1 MYEQYGKGAG
11 NPAAIVSMFYD
22 DEEQQR
28 RVAEL
33 FHATLPKLD
42 SKKEQEKALQDVIA
56 RVKRDSLEAKRT
68 QVDVTNL
75 EDMQRFIDAARGR
88 QPVRG
93 DL

>member
-1 MYEQYGKGAG
+1 M
-11 NPAAIVSMFYD
+11 
-22 DEEQQR
+22 
-28 RVAEL
+28 
-33 FHATLPKLD
+33 
-42 SKKEQEKALQDVIA
+42 IA